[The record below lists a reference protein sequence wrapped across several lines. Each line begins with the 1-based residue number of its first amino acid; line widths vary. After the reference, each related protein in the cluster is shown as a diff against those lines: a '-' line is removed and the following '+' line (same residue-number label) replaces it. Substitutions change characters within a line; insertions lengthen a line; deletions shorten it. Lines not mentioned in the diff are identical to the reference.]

1 MDFENVGERERL
13 IKLLRL
19 KLNGLIL
26 IIAIFQVKTE
36 IDKCKIIQKKAF
48 TNTQQRIAK
57 KIKIG

>member
-1 MDFENVGERERL
+1 MGERERL